1 MPTTPEYEIYAIRYA
16 DQGDDLLP
24 AGSLMLSADHDQ
36 MIPGMAYYVYVIQ
49 GNGKTIAVDTGY
61 APALQ
66 DRLNS
71 RMFFSGPD
79 GMRKL
84 GYDPATISDLIITHA
99 HYDHVGCLDEF
110 TNATFHIDTEMMPI
124 VEGTDPCHWFFRQ
137 GYGKRD
143 CATIRRFKAEGRL
156 VEHANVSVPWAG
168 IELIHIGGHCRGQ
181 MAIRVNTRR
190 GPIVLASDAAHLY
203 QEWEEERPFG
213 VFYDMKAMLD
223 GYKTLSDL
231 SGGKRV
237 NMIAGHDVEVMRMFP
252 AVSKALEGVA
262 VALHA
267 DATLPG

>member
-1 MPTTPEYEIYAIRYA
+1 MTNTVLEDRVTVTLAETAPMMAANPNNRFFLVAEPGVGKTSLAAELSRITGYPYEIIDVPNMGIGDGAI
-16 DQGDDLLP
+16 P
-24 AGSLMLSADHDQ
+24 
-36 MIPGMAYYVYVIQ
+36 IPDMETKTLNYYP
-49 GNGKTIAVDTGY
+49 NGKF
-61 APALQ
+61 
-66 DRLNS
+66 RLHE
-71 RMFFSGPD
+71 GKPV
-79 GMRKL
+79 
-84 GYDPATISDLIITHA
+84 II
-99 HYDHVGCLDEF
+99 CLDEF

-143 CATIRRFKAEGRL
+143 CATIRGFKAEGRL

-181 MAIRVNTRR
+181 MAIRVNTSR

-223 GYKTLSDL
+223 GYGLLSDL
-231 SGGKRV
+231 PGGKRTE
-237 NMIAGHDVEVMRMFP
+237 MIAGHDVEVMNMFP
-252 AVSKALEGVA
+252 APAKELEGVA

-267 DATLPG
+267 DPIQLE